1 MIRVHRIKK
10 GAVEHVKMVI
20 FGAGGHSRE
29 VADLVVACGYDIVAF
44 IDDFK
49 EGAHEPTGLAV
60 STNLAAYSA
69 DAATC
74 AIGGVAA
81 RAACWESYAEKI
93 TFCTLVHPSASV
105 SDYALIGA
113 GTQVFQYAAINS
125 QARVGVNCI
134 VNVGCVVAH
143 DCVVGSHTHLAPG
156 AKLGGAARVGE
167 RSLVGTGAIVLPGVR
182 IGSDC
187 TVGAGSVVLT
197 DVGDGK
203 RVAGAPAK
211 EI

>member
-1 MIRVHRIKK
+1 M
-10 GAVEHVKMVI
+10 KMVI

-29 VADLVVACGYDIVAF
+29 VADLVVACGHNVVAF

-49 EGAHEPTGLAV
+49 EGTHEPTGLAV
-60 STNLAAYSA
+60 SMDLAAYTA

-74 AIGGVAA
+74 AIGDAIV

-93 TFCTLVHPSASV
+93 AFHTLVHPSASV
-105 SDYALIGA
+105 SSYALIGA
-113 GTQVFQYAAINS
+113 GTQVLQYAVINS

-134 VNVGCVVAH
+134 VNVGCVIAH

-156 AKLGGAARVGE
+156 VKLGGGAQVGE
-167 RSLVGTGAIVLPGVR
+167 RSLVGTGAVILPGVR

-203 RVAGAPAK
+203 RIAGVPAK